1 MLDIGESLVGS
12 YLRYVE
18 NCDFVHYETYGEGQG
33 PPPREAL
40 PYPAAA
46 AGAGPDYTNAGDAP
60 RSTTWR
66 QLSTLQP
73 APIHDRL
80 SLTAHLCHVA
90 YCGRP
95 VGR

>member
-33 PPPREAL
+33 PPPPEAL

-46 AGAGPDYTNAGDAP
+46 AEAGRTTPTPATLRARLPGASCLPCSPHPSMID
-60 RSTTWR
+60 S
-66 QLSTLQP
+66 
-73 APIHDRL
+73 H
-80 SLTAHLCHVA
+80 
-90 YCGRP
+90 
-95 VGR
+95 